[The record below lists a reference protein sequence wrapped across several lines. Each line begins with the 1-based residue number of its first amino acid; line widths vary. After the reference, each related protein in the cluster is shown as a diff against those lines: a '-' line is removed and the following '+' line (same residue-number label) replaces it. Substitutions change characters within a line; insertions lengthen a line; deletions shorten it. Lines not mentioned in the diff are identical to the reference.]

1 MIVDIFNTDKKYNVI
16 YADPPWRY
24 SDKKCNG
31 ACAFHYDTMSL
42 QEIKDLPVPQLC
54 EKDCV
59 LFLWTTYPMLR
70 EALQVIEA
78 WGFKYKS
85 IGFQWLKL
93 NKSGKG
99 YFFGLGR
106 WTRGNTEPCLLAV
119 KGKPSRKN
127 NGVSQLI
134 EWPIGVHSEKPP
146 VTRDKI
152 KALLGGDCVKGIEL
166 FARTTAE
173 GWDCWGD
180 EVIGMKEETAVKRR
194 RKRKVTKK

>member
-1 MIVDIFNTDKKYNVI
+1 MVVDIFNTDRKYNVI

-24 SDKKCNG
+24 SDRKCNG
-31 ACAFHYDTMSL
+31 ACAFHYDTMTL

-59 LFLWTTYPMLR
+59 LFLWATYPMLK
-70 EALQVIEA
+70 EAIQVIEA
-78 WGFKYKS
+78 WGFKYKT
-85 IGFQWLKL
+85 IAFQWIKL

-127 NGVSQLI
+127 NSVSQLI
-134 EWPIGVHSEKPP
+134 MEPLGVHSEKPA
-146 VTRDKI
+146 VTRDRI
-152 KALLGGDCVKGIEL
+152 KALLGGDLVKGIEL
-166 FARTTAE
+166 FARTSAD
-173 GWDCWGD
+173 GWDCWGN
-180 EVIGMKEETAVKRR
+180 EVFDAREAARQRR
-194 RKRKVTKK
+194 RKKVNR